1 MMVVVVVVVE
11 VVEVVVVVVVEV
23 VVVVVEVVVV
33 DAGRSLSVHLSRRNL
48 SRSYSPKRMSMLVIR
63 SPCKQKI

>member
-1 MMVVVVVVVE
+1 MVVVVVVVVE